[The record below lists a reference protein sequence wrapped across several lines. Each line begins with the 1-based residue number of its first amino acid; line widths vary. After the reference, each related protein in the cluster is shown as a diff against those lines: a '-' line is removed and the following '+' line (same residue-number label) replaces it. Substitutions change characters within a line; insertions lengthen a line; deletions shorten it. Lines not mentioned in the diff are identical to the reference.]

1 MFPETHYL
9 QVVACKLLCRL
20 HSSSG
25 GSRGHSEAEN
35 RNDVLQQYVT
45 AIQIIACFVCRTICE
60 VAMVPES
67 GSGMF
72 GDVFNLL
79 LMPQEDLEAL
89 TKQVRF
95 IFYLIFAASIC
106 IRLFC

>member
-35 RNDVLQQYVT
+35 TNDVLQQHVT
-45 AIQIIACFVCRTICE
+45 AIQTDSPHPTTPTPRKTLF
-60 VAMVPES
+60 
-67 GSGMF
+67 
-72 GDVFNLL
+72 FNRFALLIVSSIHMLL
-79 LMPQEDLEAL
+79 LYS
-89 TKQVRF
+89 K
-95 IFYLIFAASIC
+95 
-106 IRLFC
+106 